1 MSLSELII
9 EKLYICLR
17 YLYIKYIFYSYPNC
31 QNYTVSE
38 DEMWDNLFNG

>member
-1 MSLSELII
+1 MLKISIYQIYFLFI
-9 EKLYICLR
+9 
-17 YLYIKYIFYSYPNC
+17 PNC